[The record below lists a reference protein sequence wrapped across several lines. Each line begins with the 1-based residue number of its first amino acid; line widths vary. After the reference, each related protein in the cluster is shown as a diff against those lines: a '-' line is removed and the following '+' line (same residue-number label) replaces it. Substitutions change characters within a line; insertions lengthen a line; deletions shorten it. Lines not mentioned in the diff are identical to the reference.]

1 MANLLLLAHG
11 FPPNQ
16 IAGTERYTQ
25 RVAVG
30 MARRGWQVSVVAATR
45 SPGHAHGEVLREE
58 AEHGLVVRVVNNLP
72 WRPLG
77 DEEHNPIV
85 CARVRALVRELQPE
99 LVHINHLLFLS
110 PRLRFPCPT
119 LLTLHDAWGWCARG
133 GSLLHMGQRPCPGP
147 SPARCAPCYADFS
160 KGSGREHKLANAAG
174 RLGQVV
180 DPGRLQALWKRVP
193 ARLRARAR
201 GSTPSLTSE
210 EDVKRR
216 QMAVKAVFQRM
227 DLRVAPS
234 RFLASLAENQ
244 DMGAVQHLPHGVPLP
259 SLPEWPREGLLFLGT
274 LAPHKGPDLVLQA
287 CEQLGLRSSL
297 RLVGPAVDPNFQA
310 TLPADLMEP
319 PLPPDQVPERL
330 RRSRLLI
337 LGSRW
342 PENAPLVILEARAQG
357 TPIVAPRIGGIP
369 ELLEEGV
376 DGLLY
381 KAGDTQDCARAIQ
394 QALEQDFLPRLPSSQ
409 EAHLDL
415 LECHYNELLV

>member
-1 MANLLLLAHG
+1 
-11 FPPNQ
+11 
-16 IAGTERYTQ
+16 
-25 RVAVG
+25 

-45 SPGHAHGEVLREE
+45 SPGHAHGEILREE
-58 AEHGLVVRVVNNLP
+58 AAHGLVARIVNNLP

-85 CARVRALVRELQPE
+85 AARVRALVKELKPD

-110 PRLRFPCPT
+110 PRLRFPCPA

-133 GSLLHMGQRPCPGP
+133 GSLLEMGKAPCPGP
-147 SPARCAPCYADFS
+147 SPERCAPCYAEFS

-201 GSTPSLTSE
+201 GSAPSLTSE
-210 EDVKRR
+210 EDVKQR
-216 QMAVKAVFQRM
+216 QYAVKTIFQRM
-227 DLRVAPS
+227 DLRLAPS
-234 RFLASLAENQ
+234 AFLASLAEHE
-244 DMGAVQHLPHGVPLP
+244 DMGAVLHLPHGVPLP
-259 SLPEWPREGLLFLGT
+259 KLPEWPREGLLFLGT
-274 LAPHKGPDLVLQA
+274 LAHHKGPDLVVQA
-287 CEQLGLRSSL
+287 CELLGMRADL
-297 RLVGPAVDPNFQA
+297 RLVGPAVDPIFRRS
-310 TLPADLMEP
+310 LPDDLVEA
-319 PLPPDQVPERL
+319 PLSPEDVPERL

-357 TPIVAPRIGGIP
+357 TPVVAPRIGGIP
-369 ELLEEGV
+369 ELVEEGV

-381 KAGDTQDCARAIQ
+381 TPGDAGDCARAIQ
-394 QALEQDFLPRLPSSQ
+394 AALKSELSPRLPQSQ
-409 EAHLDL
+409 EAHLDR
-415 LECHYNELLV
+415 LERHYRTLMV